1 MPANIEKSTYTPD
14 KLIAGHQP
22 ISSRKLTLITGE
34 NRTRGALLGRVAGAI
49 SAPVAGA
56 GNTGDGTFAATPTAA
71 AGIMEGTYR
80 LVCIE
85 PAANVGQFVLE
96 APDGRIVGRVTVA
109 SAFAGGHLAFTLQD
123 GATDFVAGD
132 FFTIAVAVG
141 TKYKLSVAAAT
152 DGSHIPRGILAEDRD
167 ATAADK
173 ECLVYERGDFNQDA
187 LTYGAGH
194 TADSVRQGLREQGIT
209 LVKAQSN

>member
-1 MPANIEKSTYTPD
+1 MPASIEKSTYAYD
-14 KLIAGHQP
+14 RLIAGHLP
-22 ISSRKLTLITGE
+22 LASRKVTLLTGE
-34 NRTRGALLGRVAGAI
+34 NRVRGALLGRVAGAI
-49 SAPVAGA
+49 AAPAAGA
-56 GNTGDGTFAATPTAA
+56 GNTGNGTFAATPTAA
-71 AGIMEGTYR
+71 AGIMEGQYR

-109 SAFAGGHLAFTLQD
+109 SAFAGPHLAFTLQD

-132 FFTIAVAVG
+132 FFTIDVAVG
-141 TKYKLSVAAAT
+141 TKYKLAVAAAT
-152 DGSHIPRGILAEDRD
+152 DGSHTPRAILAEDRD

-173 ECLVYERGDFNQDA
+173 ECLIYERGDFDEGA

-194 TADSVRQGLREQGIT
+194 TADTVR
-209 LVKAQSN
+209 